1 MRQVIHV
8 SSPSTPSI
16 RDLLSSLM
24 WPVFVP
30 GTTTAT
36 VQTAVLVLLP
46 LYVLELGY
54 SASVAALIL
63 GTRGVG
69 QLIGDIP
76 AALVAGRFGDKASL
90 ICGTSGYCIGY
101 GIIAVV
107 TDPVMLAIGGFIAGF
122 GMSFSLIGRQA
133 YVTQRA
139 APHQRGRAISLMAGA
154 MRIGALLGPLIGGL
168 IASAIGYQQSFLLLV
183 ALCVVSLLIVMVG
196 AESGTAEADHSSH
209 SPKAILA
216 VIHEYRHTFMTAGL
230 AMLSLQFMRAGRVTL
245 LPLAGAAIGLDVAS
259 IGFIVAAAAAV
270 DTLLFMPSGIVMD
283 RHGRKPVAIASLLTF
298 AIGLALV
305 GWADTYATLLAA
317 ALLVGFANGISA
329 GLVMVLGSDHAPEK
343 GRARFLGVWKL
354 VSDLGNAAAPLAI
367 GGLLGITTLL
377 IGAQIVAL
385 SGVGGLLMVTRM
397 KETLQAPQTS
407 P

>member
-1 MRQVIHV
+1 
-8 SSPSTPSI
+8 
-16 RDLLSSLM
+16 M

-30 GTTTAT
+30 GATTAT
-36 VQTAVLVLLP
+36 VQTAVMVLLP

-54 SASVAALIL
+54 DASIAALIL
-63 GTRGVG
+63 GTRGIG

-76 AALVAGRFGDKASL
+76 AAMVAGRWGDKASL
-90 ICGTSGYCIGY
+90 LCGTTGYCIGY

-107 TDPVMLAIGGFIAGF
+107 TDPMLLAVGGFIAGF

-154 MRIGALLGPLIGGL
+154 MRFGALLGPLIGGL
-168 IASAIGYQQSFLLLV
+168 VASAIGYQNSFIGLVILCLL
-183 ALCVVSLLIVMVG
+183 SLLIVLIG
-196 AESGTAEADHSSH
+196 AESSQAESDHSSH
-209 SPKAILA
+209 SPRAIA
-216 VIHEYRHTFMTAGL
+216 EVISEYRHTFMTAGL
-230 AMLSLQFMRAGRVTL
+230 AMISLQFMRAGRVTL

-283 RHGRKPVAIASLLTF
+283 KNGRKPVAVASLLIF

-305 GWADTYATLLAA
+305 GWADSYATLLAA

-354 VSDLGNAAAPLAI
+354 VSDVGNAAAPIAI

-377 IGAQIVAL
+377 VGTQLVAL
-385 SGVGGLLMVTRM
+385 TGVAGLAMVSRM
-397 KETLQAPQTS
+397 KETLQRPHAGQS
-407 P
+407 

>member
-1 MRQVIHV
+1 M
-8 SSPSTPSI
+8 SSTAPSPSI

-30 GTTTAT
+30 GATTAT
-36 VQTAVLVLLP
+36 VQTAVMVLLP

-54 SASVAALIL
+54 DASIAALIL
-63 GTRGVG
+63 GTRGIG

-76 AALVAGRFGDKASL
+76 AAMVAGRWGDKASL
-90 ICGTSGYCIGY
+90 LCGTTGYCVGY

-107 TDPVMLAIGGFIAGF
+107 TDPMLLAVGGFIAGF

-154 MRIGALLGPLIGGL
+154 MRVGALLGPLIGGL
-168 IASAIGYQQSFLLLV
+168 VASAIGYQNSFIGLVILCLL
-183 ALCVVSLLIVMVG
+183 SLLIVLFG
-196 AESGTAEADHSSH
+196 AESGQAESDHSSH
-209 SPKAILA
+209 SPRAIVE
-216 VIHEYRHTFMTAGL
+216 VISEYRHTFMTAGL
-230 AMLSLQFMRAGRVTL
+230 AMISLQFMRAGRVTL

-283 RHGRKPVAIASLLTF
+283 KNGRKPVAVASLLIF

-305 GWADTYATLLAA
+305 GWADSYATLLAA

-354 VSDLGNAAAPLAI
+354 VSDVGNAAAPIAI

-377 IGAQIVAL
+377 VGTQLVAL
-385 SGVGGLLMVTRM
+385 TGVAGLAMVSRM
-397 KETLQAPQTS
+397 KETLQRPHAGQS
-407 P
+407 